1 MPQQSLILTFCNVL
15 CQLFLCDWYPWHQ
28 MGVFCRSRVLDY
40 YTQRVSLVHS
50 MEQQIDFIGQTSE
63 FARVYGIEFC
73 DVVAK
78 GSQYKVES
86 MMLRIAKP
94 LNFVAVSPNI
104 QQRVRMN
111 PPGWLLAF
119 CSFILCNSH
128 SMSC

>member
-1 MPQQSLILTFCNVL
+1 
-15 CQLFLCDWYPWHQ
+15 
-28 MGVFCRSRVLDY
+28 MGLSCRSRVLDY
-40 YTQRVSLVHS
+40 YTQRVGLVHS

-111 PPGWLLAF
+111 PPGRLLAF
-119 CSFILCNSH
+119 RHFFNKQLTFN
-128 SMSC
+128 

>member
-1 MPQQSLILTFCNVL
+1 MLTVS
-15 CQLFLCDWYPWHQ
+15 HH
-28 MGVFCRSRVLDY
+28 MGLSCRSRVLDY
-40 YTQRVSLVHS
+40 YTQRVSLLHS

-111 PPGWLLAF
+111 PPGR
-119 CSFILCNSH
+119 
-128 SMSC
+128 

>member
-1 MPQQSLILTFCNVL
+1 
-15 CQLFLCDWYPWHQ
+15 
-28 MGVFCRSRVLDY
+28 
-40 YTQRVSLVHS
+40 

-73 DVVAK
+73 DVIIK
-78 GSQYKVES
+78 GSQFKVES

-111 PPGWLLAF
+111 PPGESSYQIF
-119 CSFILCNSH
+119 CKYFIVASKGNCVVFH
-128 SMSC
+128 VDCEVCVTM